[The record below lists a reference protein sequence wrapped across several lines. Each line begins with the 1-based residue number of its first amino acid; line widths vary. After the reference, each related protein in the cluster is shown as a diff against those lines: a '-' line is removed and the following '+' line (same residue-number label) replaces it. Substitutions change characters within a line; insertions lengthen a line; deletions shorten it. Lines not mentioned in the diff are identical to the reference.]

1 MKVPEFLFPLIN
13 PMMTLMLRSPL
24 HGLMSSSLM
33 LVRFQGRRSGREFVT
48 PVRYLR
54 AGDEVHCFTAKHTKW
69 WPNMRSEATVQL
81 TVAGRESTYRMRA
94 ILNDAARIKPALE
107 AMLRAFPQ
115 DAPYF
120 EMSPIRN
127 GEIPQAE
134 LDRATA
140 ATVFLVAT
148 RA

>member
-1 MKVPEFLFPLIN
+1 MKVPEFLFPVIN
-13 PMMTLMLRSPL
+13 PMMTIMLRSPL

-33 LVRFQGRRSGREFVT
+33 LVRFRGRRSGREFVT

-54 AGDEVHCFTAKHTKW
+54 AGDEVHCFTARHTKW
-69 WPNMRSEATVQL
+69 WPNMRPEASVQL
-81 TVAGRESTYRMRA
+81 TIAGQESTYRMRA
-94 ILNDAARIKPALE
+94 ILDDTARVKPALE

-120 EMSPIRN
+120 DMSPIRD
-127 GEIPQAE
+127 GRIPPAE

-140 ATVFLVAT
+140 ATVLLVAT